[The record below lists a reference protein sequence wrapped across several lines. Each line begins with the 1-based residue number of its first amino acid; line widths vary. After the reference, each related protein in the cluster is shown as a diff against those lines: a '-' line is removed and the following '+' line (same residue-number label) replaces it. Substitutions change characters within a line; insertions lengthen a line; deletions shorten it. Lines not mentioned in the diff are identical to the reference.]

1 MQSETSLPGQ
11 DNDIPRWQQLISE
24 LGLLE
29 QIQSSLPGGQGI
41 SISTPPSKIAAI
53 QKGLANLSQ
62 TEQVIELR
70 VLGINGKKRTDSGYF
85 NDLEKLAKVAA
96 SYDGRA
102 EGIYFT
108 VNPVSPA
115 LIARANNR
123 VKQYAEHTTS
133 DHDILKRTSLP
144 IDFDPVRP
152 AGISSTNEE
161 QHAALVRAWACCLW
175 LNMQGW
181 PEPVFASSGNGAH
194 LIYPIDLPN
203 DEASADLIQSCL
215 SALSHLFT
223 DSSVKVDTSTSNAS
237 RIFKLY
243 GTLACK
249 GDSTPERPHRRAAI
263 LAAPEERQV
272 VLSEQLNNLAALAPH
287 PKPQNAQSASIP
299 RSLSSTGYGRAALQS
314 EIAKLKVAP
323 DGNRNN
329 QLYQSAAALF
339 GLVAGN
345 VLSSSDVWDALLGAA
360 ASIGLSEVEARRTIA
375 SGEKRGAST
384 PRIVP
389 PPDADSDSHTSNE
402 HPPDDRLKVSTN
414 IRADERNLSAQP
426 TNPVQHLMHVDAL
439 DNLPPIQWLIQ
450 EVLPAN

>member
-24 LGLLE
+24 FGLLE

-53 QKGLANLSQ
+53 QKGLANLIQ
-62 TEQVIELR
+62 IDQVIELR
-70 VLGINGKKRTDSGYF
+70 ILGINGKKRTDSGYF

-133 DHDILKRTSLP
+133 DHDILKRISLP

-161 QHAALVRAWACCLW
+161 QRAALVRAWACCVW
-175 LNMQGW
+175 LNVQGW

-194 LIYPIDLPN
+194 LLYSIDLAN
-203 DEASADLIQSCL
+203 DGDSADLIKSCL
-215 SALSHLFT
+215 AALSYLFS
-223 DSSVKVDTSTSNAS
+223 DGSVKVDISTANAS

-249 GDSTPERPHRRAAI
+249 GDKTPERPHRGAAI
-263 LAAPEERQV
+263 LAAPEERRTV
-272 VLSEQLNNLAALAPH
+272 WSEKLSNLANLA
-287 PKPQNAQSASIP
+287 
-299 RSLSSTGYGRAALQS
+299 
-314 EIAKLKVAP
+314 
-323 DGNRNN
+323 
-329 QLYQSAAALF
+329 
-339 GLVAGN
+339 
-345 VLSSSDVWDALLGAA
+345 
-360 ASIGLSEVEARRTIA
+360 
-375 SGEKRGAST
+375 
-384 PRIVP
+384 
-389 PPDADSDSHTSNE
+389 
-402 HPPDDRLKVSTN
+402 
-414 IRADERNLSAQP
+414 
-426 TNPVQHLMHVDAL
+426 
-439 DNLPPIQWLIQ
+439 
-450 EVLPAN
+450 